1 MVKGKFLTT
10 GVIWVLAVAIAVF
23 LILYNGGPMIGW
35 FLAGLA
41 VGFIGGVLFGVWMM
55 MQKDEEGNEPS
66 QPNKKAPRQAGQ
78 SVRD

>member
-1 MVKGKFLTT
+1 MNKGKFLTT
-10 GVIWVLAVAIAVF
+10 GVIWVLAVAIAAF

-55 MQKDEEGNEPS
+55 MQKDEEKKDTP
-66 QPNKKAPRQAGQ
+66 QPQ
-78 SVRD
+78 